1 MRRQTIL
8 RQPGSVSQTWRIV
21 DADGISLGRLAAEV
35 AIVLMGKHRPEYTP
49 NIISGEVV
57 VVTNGK
63 KIALTGNKAEQ
74 RLKMRYTEYPG
85 GLKTQTYG
93 QVREENPERLIK
105 DAVRRMLPKNRLAR
119 VMLKN
124 LHVVDGTE
132 HPFAGHKP
140 AALAVSK

>member
-1 MRRQTIL
+1 MLRRQTTL
-8 RQPGSVSQTWRIV
+8 ALPGTVSTTWRVV
-21 DADGISLGRLAAEV
+21 DASGIPLGRLAAEV
-35 AIVLMGKHRPEYTP
+35 ATVLMGKHRPEYTP
-49 NIISGEVV
+49 HVVSGEAVV
-57 VVTNGK
+57 VINGTK
-63 KIALTGNKAEQ
+63 VEMTGRKGEQ

-124 LHVVDGTE
+124 LHVYEGTE
-132 HPFAGHKP
+132 HPHGGHKP
-140 AALAVSK
+140 KELKV

>member
-49 NIISGEVV
+49 NVISGEVV

-124 LHVVDGTE
+124 LHVVDGAE